1 MATLSS
7 ILPEE
12 SHTWCTTVDCCKRLK
27 QLSMWKTQGKSY
39 TNYTKELDKEVKVC
53 WFQRQNK
60 TEQKDS
66 GIRNRDCW
74 SYQTARKQLR
84 IFCCSK
90 PLQLPRWF
98 SGKTSAC
105 HYRNKGLTPGLRSS
119 HKLWS
124 NLGPVPQVLSPCSG
138 VRELQLR
145 CSYWSLCALLS
156 VLRSNRSHCNERST
170 HRYRRAASAPSHQRK
185 AHGATDPAQPKID

>member
-105 HYRNKGLTPGLRSS
+105 QGSRCKRHKFDPWVRKIPQSRKWQFTPVFLPGKFHGQR
-119 HKLWS
+119 
-124 NLGPVPQVLSPCSG
+124 NLGGLQSMQLQRVRHDWAQAHTSPYISVIVLNINRLNYPIQ
-138 VRELQLR
+138 RH
-145 CSYWSLCALLS
+145 
-156 VLRSNRSHCNERST
+156 RSMSW
-170 HRYRRAASAPSHQRK
+170 
-185 AHGATDPAQPKID
+185 